1 MLTYK
6 VEKELH
12 SFIVDNFS
20 NYFDFK
26 YIKSEVLL
34 PVGRVD
40 ILGEDDTTVYVIE
53 IKRDCVNKAAI
64 TQVTGYIPQVELLY
78 PNKKVVGIVVAPV
91 VEKGAADI
99 NPDIKIV
106 ELTDV
111 NFVPPVSR
119 STIKRITF
127 TLEESTIDKLREVS
141 KESMIPQARIIED
154 MIEKYLDSYKKSDK

>member
-1 MLTYK
+1 MFTYK

-111 NFVPPVSR
+111 NFIPPVSK

-127 TLEESTIDKLREVS
+127 TLDEDLIKELKEKSEETH
-141 KESMIPQARIIED
+141 IPQAKIVSLALQD
-154 MIEKYLDSYKKSDK
+154 YLKGNK